1 MSFFS
6 NIIILPAALCNKISQ
21 VWPQIFNCLKN
32 GYIIFPKLHIEKGKF
47 LNSKN
52 FKFLVSRPRNTCTMN
67 NYSTHLLSAI
77 IIHNKYNGRWYMY
90 SKCMYSPH
98 TLVVMQPGLCCIV
111 LLTASMTLTLL
122 DTLKY
127 GTSEH
132 NTANTPEA
140 SSKLR
145 ERRERERERER
156 ERWGEREWEK
166 VIY

>member
-1 MSFFS
+1 
-6 NIIILPAALCNKISQ
+6 
-21 VWPQIFNCLKN
+21 
-32 GYIIFPKLHIEKGKF
+32 
-47 LNSKN
+47 
-52 FKFLVSRPRNTCTMN
+52 
-67 NYSTHLLSAI
+67 
-77 IIHNKYNGRWYMY
+77 MY

-145 ERRERERERER
+145 ERRERER
-156 ERWGEREWEK
+156 WGERVREGNLLAIISS
-166 VIY
+166 VHLHFSVSPLYF